1 MTKVFEEIFNQFIS
15 SISCQERKTLTGLQS
30 RLHEDTSSVMMIV
43 IYDNE
48 PTKTSTAMRWKVLID
63 NFDGEKL
70 TCQRVCQQHA
80 NRSAKCP
87 TNRRKTAALRK
98 ERIENREYS
107 IC

>member
-1 MTKVFEEIFNQFIS
+1 MSGKENPNWSTI
-15 SISCQERKTLTGLQS
+15 KTTRRHKQCDDDS
-30 RLHEDTSSVMMIV
+30 D
-43 IYDNE
+43 YDNE

-70 TCQRVCQQHA
+70 TCQQRVCQQHA